1 MARQFWAWASALLL
15 CTTIVG
21 AYSTLYF
28 WGQSESIRSNYDSLL
43 RELENLT
50 ILVNIKIDYGNGT
63 VLWHNSTRVPLEA
76 SLLMATKTVATVEYS
91 ISDFGAFVTK
101 INGVEGD
108 TKHFWGWLYFDRN
121 TTSWSFGPVG
131 SDKWILH
138 DGDPVSWVFTA
149 I

>member
-1 MARQFWAWASALLL
+1 MARQLYVWTTALLL

-21 AYSTLYF
+21 AYSAFFFY
-28 WGQSESIRSNYDSLL
+28 GQSESYKAKYDSLMKQL
-43 RELENLT
+43 QSLT

-63 VLWHNSTRVPLEA
+63 AKWFNGTRVPLEA
-76 SLLMATKTVATVEYS
+76 SLLSATKTIAVVEYS
-91 ISDFGAFVTK
+91 TSEFGAFVTK

-108 TKHFWGWLYFDRN
+108 AKHFWGWSFFNPNEGR
-121 TTSWSFGPVG
+121 WEFGPVG

-138 DGDPVSWVFTA
+138 DGDSVSWTFTT